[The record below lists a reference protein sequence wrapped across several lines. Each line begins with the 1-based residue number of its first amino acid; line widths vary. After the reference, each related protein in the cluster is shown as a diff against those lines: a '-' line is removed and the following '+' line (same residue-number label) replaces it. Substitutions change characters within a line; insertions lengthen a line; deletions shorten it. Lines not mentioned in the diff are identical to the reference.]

1 MCITESNTFLDI
13 HGVKIY
19 QFKAKNFEI
28 KPYPLYLGN
37 TLKDSIVVN

>member
-1 MCITESNTFLDI
+1 MHYNESNTFSDI

-19 QFKAKNFEI
+19 QSKAKNFEI